1 MPLITTRT
9 HRRHRAAF
17 GGDEDWV
24 CFFSDQSPDP
34 ASFGE
39 DAIAII
45 NDSKRSRFKK
55 FSSPYEIL
63 EDCASGQ
70 LGGMVQTLNTH
81 LVVLSYRVD
90 LSALLLA

>member
-1 MPLITTRT
+1 MPLITSRT

-17 GGDEDWV
+17 GGDENWL
-24 CFFSDQSPDP
+24 CFLSNQSPGP

-45 NDSKRSRFKK
+45 DDSRRSRFKK
-55 FSSPYEIL
+55 FPPTYEIL
-63 EDCASGQ
+63 EDCAFGH
-70 LGGMVQTLNTH
+70 LGGTVQTLNTH